1 MHIILIQPSY
11 PWGTHIYLPNGLIS
25 MAARIIAAGHSVTVI
40 DENIESL
47 NKRRDLA
54 GADCFGIGILGAP
67 YAASA
72 LKVAETLRR
81 LGHHQPIVFGGEFIN
96 RLTTA
101 ERTMLLTGIDNCGTS
116 LPIALKS
123 ADEVSMTPAIEA
135 LPEYMARKYFSREFC
150 FFTSQGCAFNC
161 NFCAA
166 EKGVPEHFRLPEV
179 WENETKCIAKMVR
192 RFAGPTPEFSIYLS
206 TLDCCQTPKEMER
219 VLKTASQSFA
229 QEGIALNVRA
239 LATAKCTAKIVE
251 HDPEILRRWRN
262 YGLTCLAIGVDGN
275 DPAVWKRENKR
286 HNTEQSVREAL
297 DAILAADMLA
307 EALMV
312 VGFPSDSPRAILQGA
327 LACMKFTFKGI
338 RARPYQ
344 GKPNPPGSKGWKE
357 DRSATEY
364 FLQHPKAL
372 SELDYGSCG
381 SPVTHPNRR
390 QRWMSNGTYL
400 ATVAALKAFSP
411 YGCPTQPLMPTATI
425 ARPLRPFAR
434 AWNRAMPADK

>member
-1 MHIILIQPSY
+1 MHIILIQPAY
-11 PWGTHIYLPNGLIS
+11 PWGKHIYLPNGLIS
-25 MAARIIAAGHSVTVI
+25 MAARIMQAGHSVTVI

-47 NKRRDLA
+47 TVRRDL
-54 GADCFGIGILGAP
+54 GSADYFGIGILGAP

-72 LKVAETLRR
+72 LNVARALRR
-81 LGHHQPIVFGGEFIN
+81 LGYQQPIVFGGEFVN
-96 RLTTA
+96 RLTSE
-101 ERTMLLTGIDNCGTS
+101 ERSTLFADIDNWKAS
-116 LPIALKS
+116 FPVPLQS
-123 ADEVSMTPAIEA
+123 ADHVSMTPAIKA
-135 LPEYMARKYFSREFC
+135 LPEYMAREYFSREFC

-166 EKGVPEHFRLPEV
+166 DKGTPEHFRLPQV
-179 WENETKCIAKMVR
+179 WGDETACIAKMVR
-192 RFAGPTPEFSIYLS
+192 RFAGPTTEFSIYLS

-219 VLKTASQSFA
+219 VLETASRNFV
-229 QEGIALNVRA
+229 QEGITLNVRA

-286 HNTEQSVREAL
+286 HNTEQTVRDAL
-297 DAILAADMLA
+297 DAILAADMLP

-312 VGFPSDSPRAILQGA
+312 VGFPGDSPRAILQGA
-327 LACMKFTFKGI
+327 LACMKFTFEGI
-338 RARPYQ
+338 RARPYL
-344 GKPNPPGSKGWKE
+344 GKANAPGSKGWKE
-357 DRSATEY
+357 DRSTTEY
-364 FLQHPKAL
+364 FLQHPQTL

-381 SPVTHPNRR
+381 SPTTHQNRR
-390 QRWMSNGTYL
+390 QRWMSNGAYL

-434 AWNRAMPADK
+434 AWNRAMPGDK